1 MKRKSKLF
9 LSLASMMFAVA
20 LLCFGVYAA
29 LSVTYTISGSVVY
42 EVKDVFV
49 NIQTSVYV
57 STLNTLTDETLLKE
71 NMTKLQN
78 FEEVTNIADTD
89 YSHTLETYKD
99 GDITQHGDVTS
110 EASGIPINYGTY
122 QANTQGFAYYIVVNI
137 KNYGTEQVGVSVQNN
152 INAQNINSKIAVT
165 KSTNIDARGENDYSE
180 KNIVIALALDD
191 ATKSVSNVT
200 FSLPIKISR
209 TLVQE
214 QTYGTI
220 SNSQGTY
227 NIGSDDV
234 VTFTSEVVEGI
245 SLYNFTLNDV
255 PQGTNWLN
263 LQTNGDFSMGYI
275 AKGYYTMTDFGT
287 AMANMI
293 GMSFS
298 NESTPIKVTDLVSGE
313 DNSFTIVLVYE
324 VFTPESESSLT
335 FCWSEL
341 KEDMQ
346 TQDFEQIDTTYW
358 GIGLFELYN
367 QFGLIDYPTE
377 FITEFQTQTSVLI
390 PSEITSIGF
399 YAFRGCSNLQSVN
412 LSGCTNLTT
421 IGSNAFNSCSN
432 LQSIDLSGCTNLT
445 TIGDD
450 AFSRCS
456 NLQSVDLSNC
466 TNLS

>member
-152 INAQNINSKIAVT
+152 INAQNINSIVAVT
-165 KSTNIDARGENDYSE
+165 KSTNIDARGDSTFAE

-191 ATKSVSNVT
+191 ATKSVRGVT
-200 FSLPIKISR
+200 FSLPITISK
-209 TLVQE
+209 TLVE
-214 QTYGTI
+214 EYTI
-220 SNSQGTY
+220 TETATGKTY
-227 NIGSDDV
+227 NIASDEIQTYTANIEQLSGKNV
-234 VTFTSEVVEGI
+234 AM
-245 SLYNFTLNDV
+245 YNFTLSKQLPEKSGQLQN
-255 PQGTNWLN
+255 TKWLN
-263 LQTNGDFSMGYI
+263 LGFNFDKQITGAFVVQGHQTDI
-275 AKGYYTMTDFGT
+275 MT
-287 AMANMI
+287 AI
-293 GMSFS
+293 L
-298 NESTPIKVTDLVSGE
+298 KVIWL
-313 DNSFTIVLVYE
+313 
-324 VFTPESESSLT
+324 
-335 FCWSEL
+335 
-341 KEDMQ
+341 
-346 TQDFEQIDTTYW
+346 
-358 GIGLFELYN
+358 
-367 QFGLIDYPTE
+367 
-377 FITEFQTQTSVLI
+377 
-390 PSEITSIGF
+390 
-399 YAFRGCSNLQSVN
+399 
-412 LSGCTNLTT
+412 
-421 IGSNAFNSCSN
+421 
-432 LQSIDLSGCTNLT
+432 
-445 TIGDD
+445 
-450 AFSRCS
+450 
-456 NLQSVDLSNC
+456 
-466 TNLS
+466 